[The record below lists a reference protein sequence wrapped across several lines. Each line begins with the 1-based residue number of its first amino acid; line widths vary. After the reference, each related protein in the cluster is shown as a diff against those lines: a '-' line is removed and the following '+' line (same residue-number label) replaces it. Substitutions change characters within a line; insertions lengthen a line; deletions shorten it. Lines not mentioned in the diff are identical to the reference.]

1 MRKKIT
7 NSARS
12 HSHIFLKTILMLIF
26 CFNQIKTS
34 WAQTSFQ
41 KGFGTTFHNKLVSAH
56 QTSDGNIIAAGNTF
70 PGNHARVCL
79 VKTNMSGDTLW
90 TRTYGGTA
98 NFYCNTIEQTLD
110 NGFILGGKVVD
121 TLSNNFKIF
130 LIKTDSNGSI
140 VWSKTYDRVDSLR
153 HDEVHAIKQ
162 TQNSDYFIAGYGFV
176 AKINSIGNIIWEK
189 YLNDDIVNFGVAVD
203 VYIHSLDITYDGG
216 IILGGSIDTT
226 EVTPLAIIQKPS
238 YAYLQKMS
246 ASGNIMW
253 TKAYKSVHNKY
264 DQGFSV
270 AETLDKG
277 FILTGI
283 TYVPV
288 GFNGVINHI
297 YLVKADSLG
306 NLTWTKKYASSAND
320 NGADVKQ
327 TADGGYII
335 AGSSTGFNGNG
346 LYGSNAFLLKTSANG
361 NIFWC
366 KYYGFS
372 ANAGDGANS
381 VNIASDGSYI
391 VSGITTGA
399 NGFPDNLFLL
409 KTDVSGNVNCS
420 GFNWPLYDS
429 TYISTGISLNQTII
443 TSSLIVGSP
452 SINAKHL
459 ICNNYEPCPLSLTES
474 EKELLVKI
482 YPNPNNG
489 LFKVKIENE
498 IKNGKLILINSL
510 GQKVCEQNI
519 NQGTNDVI
527 TNGLA
532 KGLYSCIL
540 LHDSGPVNAVRL
552 LIE

>member
-1 MRKKIT
+1 MKRKIS
-7 NSARS
+7 NSARA
-12 HSHIFLKTILMLIF
+12 HSYILFKTILILIF
-26 CFNQIKTS
+26 CLNQIKTS

-41 KGFGTTFHNKLVSAH
+41 KGYGTTFHNRLVSA
-56 QTSDGNIIAAGNTF
+56 QQASDGNIIAVGNTF

-79 VKTNMSGDTLW
+79 VKTNMNGDTIW

-121 TLSNNFKIF
+121 TLSSNFKIF
-130 LIKTDSNGSI
+130 LIKTDSNGNI
-140 VWSKTYDRVDSLR
+140 TWSKTYDRADSLR
-153 HDEVHAIKQ
+153 HDEVYAIRQ
-162 TQNSDYFIAGYGFV
+162 TQSGDYFIAGSGFV

-189 YLNDDIVNFGVAVD
+189 YLNDDVVNFGVAVD

-226 EVTPLAIIQKPS
+226 NVTPLAIIQKPS

-246 ASGNIMW
+246 ASGNIIW
-253 TKAYKSVHNKY
+253 TKAYKSVYNIFDEGY
-264 DQGFSV
+264 SV
-270 AETLDKG
+270 AETSDKG

-283 TYVPV
+283 THVPV
-288 GFNGVINHI
+288 NISASINHI
-297 YLVKADSLG
+297 YLVKTDSLG

-335 AGSSTGFNGNG
+335 AGSSSGFTGNG
-346 LYGSNAFLLKTSANG
+346 LYGYNAFLLKTSANG
-361 NIFWC
+361 NVSWC

-372 ANAGDGANS
+372 ANTSDGANS
-381 VNIASDGSYI
+381 VNIASDGTYL
-391 VSGITTGA
+391 VSGITTGV

-409 KTDVSGNVNCS
+409 KTDVSGNVGCS
-420 GFNWPLYDS
+420 GFNWQLYDS
-429 TYISTGISLNQTII
+429 TYISAGISLNQT
-443 TSSLIVGSP
+443 
-452 SINAKHL
+452 SINYNLILGTPSMNTKHL
-459 ICNNYEPCPLSLTES
+459 VCNNYAPCPLSLTEI
-474 EKELLVKI
+474 EKDLLIKI

-489 LFKVKIENE
+489 SFKVKIDNE
-498 IKNGKLILINSL
+498 IINGKLILINTL

-519 NQGTNDVI
+519 NQGTNDII
-527 TNGLA
+527 TNSLA

-540 LHDSGPVNAVRL
+540 LHDSSLVNSVRL